1 MQLSKLSQ
9 MFILQ
14 YHDESFKT
22 FLASKFAQFLY
33 VITFILSSKFYK
45 NWLLII
51 MKCIRRASN
60 FSSEFCNNNSNC
72 IWQIHQA
79 NASPFLSNGKWL
91 LRQLKKR
98 NLLFI
103 FLGSDCCIVLIEIYL
118 WFSINMNNS
127 IINLLIYLKYI
138 FYRSLGYDIIKQA

>member
-1 MQLSKLSQ
+1 

-14 YHDESFKT
+14 YHDESFKS
-22 FLASKFAQFLY
+22 LLPSKFAHFLY
-33 VITFILSSKFYK
+33 VITFILSNKFYK
-45 NWLLII
+45 NWLIII

-98 NLLFI
+98 NVIHFSRIRLLHCSNRNISLI
-103 FLGSDCCIVLIEIYL
+103 FDTL
-118 WFSINMNNS
+118 NMNNS